1 MELSSIYGINTD
13 AVNTLKNVSLDKTE
27 EGNDMFAS
35 LLNTAIDNINS
46 TNALLSNAENEEI
59 KFALGE
65 TTNPHDLTIAL
76 QKASA
81 ALQYTIA
88 VRDKFLEAYKEIMLK
103 AGSWNSNQIGYINA
117 LVKILNSRD
126 PNWRDK

>member
-76 QKASA
+76 QKASS
-81 ALQYTIA
+81 ALLYTIA
-88 VRDKFLEAYKEIMLK
+88 VRDKFLEAYKEIM
-103 AGSWNSNQIGYINA
+103 NMQI
-117 LVKILNSRD
+117 
-126 PNWRDK
+126 

>member
-88 VRDKFLEAYKEIMLK
+88 VRDKFLEAYKEIM
-103 AGSWNSNQIGYINA
+103 NMQI
-117 LVKILNSRD
+117 
-126 PNWRDK
+126 